1 MIVFSTVLQKFK
13 AKGEK
18 SGWTYITILA
28 SQANELMPN
37 TRTSFR
43 VKGKIDK
50 LAIKQA
56 ALLPMGEGDF
66 ILPVNAEM
74 RKGIGKA
81 VGEKVKVAFEVDKSD
96 FIFSEDFLVCLED
109 EPKALETF
117 KKQPPS
123 HQKYFSKWIDSAK
136 TTETKTKRIAQ
147 SIQGLAM
154 GFNYGEMIRYFKGKK
169 M

>member
-18 SGWTYITILA
+18 SGWTYITISS
-28 SQANELMPN
+28 SQANQLMPAI
-37 TRTSFR
+37 RTSFR

-50 LAIKQA
+50 HVIKQT

-66 ILPVNAEM
+66 ILPINGEM
-74 RKGIGKA
+74 RKAIGKA
-81 VGEKVKVAFEVDKSD
+81 VGEKVKVSIEVDKSD
-96 FIFSEDFLVCLED
+96 FVFSEDFLVCLED
-109 EPKALETF
+109 EPKALETY

-123 HQKYFSKWIDSAK
+123 HQKYFSNWIESAK

-154 GFNYGEMIRYFKGKK
+154 GLNYGEMIRYFKGKK

>member
-13 AKGEK
+13 SKGEK
-18 SGWTYITILA
+18 SGWTYITISS
-28 SQANELMPN
+28 SQADQLMPG
-37 TRTSFR
+37 TRTTFR

-50 LAIKQA
+50 HTIKQV

-66 ILPVNAEM
+66 IIPVNGEM
-74 RKGIGKA
+74 RKAIGKV
-81 VGEKVKVAFEVDKSD
+81 VGEKVKVSIEIDKSD

-123 HQKYFSKWIDSAK
+123 HQKYFSKWIESAK

-154 GFNYGEMIRYFKGKK
+154 GLNYGEMIRYFKGKK